1 MITVKNKTKHRKY
14 SIVCTSFFI
23 AEGLY
28 NYSCYLSP
36 FPRPA
41 ASISLNHV
49 KGILVFL
56 EEGDLLNQI
65 SLQNSSKI
73 I

>member
-49 KGILVFL
+49 KGILVFPRRRRFIKS
-56 EEGDLLNQI
+56 NQ
-65 SLQNSSKI
+65 SPKQE
-73 I
+73 

>member
-41 ASISLNHV
+41 AKDQFKSRKRNTGFS
-49 KGILVFL
+49 
-56 EEGDLLNQI
+56 
-65 SLQNSSKI
+65 
-73 I
+73 

>member
-14 SIVCTSFFI
+14 SIVCTSFFK

-28 NYSCYLSP
+28 DYSCYLSP

-41 ASISLNHV
+41 AKDQFKSRKRNTGFPRRRRFIKS
-49 KGILVFL
+49 
-56 EEGDLLNQI
+56 NQ
-65 SLQNSSKI
+65 SPKQQ
-73 I
+73 